1 MLRSFGNRG
10 FQLIQRGHEWNPD
23 QRKAGVRS
31 AGFSESERRPDLPVT
46 APTKISSL
54 CWRPSGCGYFRLFCV
69 ILITLAA
76 QSQYPA
82 LLPSRAS
89 APQGCCRRSRRRHR
103 EDDSRR
109 RKIAASYARFS
120 SDLQD
125 AKSIGDQQRP
135 CSEAPRGTRTS
146 SQRSFSFLTRRCPGR
161 NSAAKAS
168 TGCSRLPKTGCS
180 ARFTFLT

>member
-1 MLRSFGNRG
+1 MRLVVCDQPWSRLLTRSHPYCPSGTNAVLAADTSERCLAMLRSFGNRG
-10 FQLIQRGHEWNPD
+10 FQLIQRGHEWSPD

-82 LLPSRAS
+82 LLPSWAS
-89 APQGCCRRSRRRHR
+89 APQGCCRRSRRR

-125 AKSIGDQQRP
+125 AKS
-135 CSEAPRGTRTS
+135 
-146 SQRSFSFLTRRCPGR
+146 
-161 NSAAKAS
+161 
-168 TGCSRLPKTGCS
+168 
-180 ARFTFLT
+180 